1 MPVNVTL
8 EFYEAYLLAE
18 RAWLAFSKGVH
29 QGSRRLKNSAVRS

>member
-8 EFYEAYLLAE
+8 EFDEAYLLAE

-29 QGSRRLKNSAVRS
+29 QARVVGEPRD